1 MNPDIPEEYKTM
13 AALLGESAAIDSLMI
28 NNPAQL
34 ATNTNTLKRGIAEYQ
49 EQQKRERVQ
58 HQQLVPTHHY
68 GDVAATNIPSP
79 YYPPQPLPQVPQYA
93 PMPQMVD
100 DGQLELNLEPSKADI
115 IINLLKE
122 ISLKLTKQNSM
133 LEKHYA
139 IKPEKE
145 RVPILTP
152 KPRSNL

>member
-1 MNPDIPEEYKTM
+1 MKPDIPEEYKTM

-34 ATNTNTLKRGIAEYQ
+34 ATDTNTLKRGIAEYQ
-49 EQQKRERVQ
+49 DQQRRERMQ
-58 HQQLVPTHHY
+58 PQQPTPTHHY
-68 GDVAATNIPSP
+68 GDMAATNIPLP

-93 PMPQMVD
+93 PMPQKVD

-122 ISLKLTKQNSM
+122 ISTKLTKQNSM
-133 LEKHYA
+133 IEKQYA

-145 RVPILTP
+145 RVPVLTN
-152 KPRSNL
+152 KPRSNP